1 MKPLHHLSSS
11 HKIDVTWGGLLGR
24 EWKIAAVCYSMCGAA
39 VFRTQS
45 SVLDPMHQKSFSAA
59 GKVFGRMETKMIK
72 YVVAVF

>member
-1 MKPLHHLSSS
+1 
-11 HKIDVTWGGLLGR
+11 
-24 EWKIAAVCYSMCGAA
+24 MCGAA

-59 GKVFGRMETKMIK
+59 GKVFERMETKMIK